1 MRKIHSMG
9 IVQNHILVQALYGR
23 FDDFEKKKKD
33 KQKNGKKWQKM
44 AKNEKMEVAYQRL
57 TFSKTY

>member
-23 FDDFEKKKKD
+23 FDDFEKKKKRQTKKND
-33 KQKNGKKWQKM
+33 KKRAKM
-44 AKNEKMEVAYQRL
+44 VVAYQRL